1 MHGTGLEMLPPAA
14 WLTGQ
19 LGSTGTYGRDSHLL
33 SPRPVCGMA
42 EEASHQHRK
51 GKSSDQIVYGIL
63 WSQEPRIAQLIQ
75 RKL

>member
-1 MHGTGLEMLPPAA
+1 MGGA
-14 WLTGQ
+14 
-19 LGSTGTYGRDSHLL
+19 GTYRRDSHLL
-33 SPRPVCGMA
+33 TPSPVCGTT
-42 EEASHQHRK
+42 EETSHQHRK